1 MHVSERLLQLY
12 ADTNAATRTKL
23 QDVIKQNLGDG
34 KSLTVSFEE
43 LTGTTNTTLS
53 TDEKSGADFAAWIKD
68 GKKDAMFL
76 PYYVS
81 LLEMHETVLN
91 KEATVPQSAPIDK
104 TTVNETSVVEKTVLN
119 VPEPPLVETPKVE
132 EKTSAPKQRY
142 MPEAPVPSRAER
154 AKYQRTIEPAKPRR
168 KSGKWIGV
176 LLFLILLIGGGYFG
190 YPYVLDFLEPKQEAK
205 VVEETPKPD
214 PEPVVQEPETNY
226 VWLASKNVNLVS
238 EPNGTTVTYIGD
250 IGDRYEIL
258 KEQDE
263 HVEVNLDGTTAWVP
277 LDSVTTNWPTR
288 DLTDSALLDWVN
300 TNLNNDWL
308 GESVPD
314 FFAMNE
320 AALTETIGAPYGR
333 ETDALNAYAFYNGG
347 FFVIQKDKVH
357 AIDWT
362 NTQTTREVFSPLG
375 EPVLE
380 TADAMVYESETYS
393 LRLFEGTNGQT
404 RVRLT
409 EK

>member
-34 KSLTVSFEE
+34 KSLAVSFEE
-43 LTGTTNTTLS
+43 LTGTTEPIFS
-53 TDEKSGADFAAWIKD
+53 TETKSAADFAAWIKD
-68 GKKDAMFL
+68 GKKDATFL

-81 LLEMHETVLN
+81 LLEMHEDVFH
-91 KEATVPQSAPIDK
+91 KESTVPKSTPVDK
-104 TTVNETSVVEKTVLN
+104 TSVNEIPIVDKASVPA
-119 VPEPPLVETPKVE
+119 PEPTVVKTPKQE
-132 EKTSAPKQRY
+132 ERVTAAKPRY
-142 MPEAPVPSRAER
+142 TPEIPVPSRAER
-154 AKYQRTIEPAKPRR
+154 AKYQRTIEPARPRR

-176 LLFLILLIGGGYFG
+176 LFLLALLIGGGYIG
-190 YPYVLDFLEPKQEAK
+190 YPYVMDLLEPKQEDK
-205 VVEETPKPD
+205 IVEETPKPD
-214 PEPVVQEPETNY
+214 PEPTVQEPETNF

-238 EPNGTTVTYIGD
+238 EPNGTTVAYVGD

-277 LDSVTTNWPTR
+277 LDSVTTEWPTR
-288 DLTDSALLDWVN
+288 DLTDSALLNWVN

-308 GESVPD
+308 GKSIPD

-347 FFVIQKDKVH
+347 FFVIQQDKVH

-362 NTQTTREVFSPLG
+362 NTQTTREVLSPLG

-380 TADAMVYESETYS
+380 TDDAVVYESETYS

>member
-1 MHVSERLLQLY
+1 LY

-34 KSLTVSFEE
+34 KSLSMSFEE
-43 LTGTTNTTLS
+43 LTGTTLESLS
-53 TDEKSGADFAAWIKD
+53 TEEKSGSDFAAWIKD
-68 GKKDAMFL
+68 GKKDATFL

-81 LLEMHETVLN
+81 LLEMHENVLN

-104 TTVNETSVVEKTVLN
+104 TGVKLTPIVDKTSVSIPEPTAVETSKAEDK
-119 VPEPPLVETPKVE
+119 
-132 EKTSAPKQRY
+132 APASKPRY

-154 AKYQRTIEPAKPRR
+154 AKYQRTIEPARPRR

-176 LLFLILLIGGGYFG
+176 LFLFALLIGGGYIG
-190 YPYVLDFLEPKQEAK
+190 YPYVMDLLEPKQEAK
-205 VVEETPKPD
+205 VVEETPKPY
-214 PEPVVQEPETNY
+214 PEPVVPEPETNY

-238 EPNGTTVTYIGD
+238 APNGTTVTYIGD
-250 IGDRYEIL
+250 IGDRYEIV
-258 KEQDE
+258 KEQDD
-263 HVEVNLDGTTAWVP
+263 HVEVNLDGTTAWAP
-277 LDSVTTNWPTR
+277 LDAVTTNWPTR
-288 DLTDSALLDWVN
+288 DLTDSTLLDWVN

-333 ETDALNAYAFYNGG
+333 ETDALNAYTFYNGG
-347 FFVIQKDKVH
+347 FFVIQDDKVH

-362 NTQTTREVFSPLG
+362 NTQTTREAFDPLG

-380 TADAMVYESETYS
+380 TDDAVVYESKTYS

>member
-23 QDVIKQNLGDG
+23 QDTIKQNLGDG
-34 KSLTVSFEE
+34 KSLSMSFEE
-43 LTGTTNTTLS
+43 LTGATKESLPTE
-53 TDEKSGADFAAWIKD
+53 EKSAADFAAWIKD

-81 LLEMHETVLN
+81 LLEMHENVLN
-91 KEATVPQSAPIDK
+91 KEATSTQSNPIDK
-104 TTVNETSVVEKTVLN
+104 TTVNETSSIEKTVVI
-119 VPEPPLVETPKVE
+119 VPEPTVVEAPKVE
-132 EKTSAPKQRY
+132 EKPSAPKQRY

-176 LLFLILLIGGGYFG
+176 LFLLALLIGGGYIG
-190 YPYVLDFLEPKQEAK
+190 YPYVMDLLEPKQEAK
-205 VVEETPKPD
+205 VVEETPKPE

-238 EPNGTTVTYIGD
+238 EPDGTTVTYIGD
-250 IGDRYEIL
+250 IGDRYEIV

-277 LDSVTTNWPTR
+277 LDAVTTDWPTR

-300 TNLNNDWL
+300 TNLNNNWL
-308 GESVPD
+308 GESIPD

-347 FFVIQKDKVH
+347 FFVIQQDKVH

-362 NTQTTREVFSPLG
+362 NTQTTREAFSPLG

-380 TADAMVYESETYS
+380 TDDAVVYESETYS

>member
-12 ADTNAATRTKL
+12 ADTNASIRTKL
-23 QDVIKQNLGDG
+23 QETIKQNLGDG
-34 KSLTVSFEE
+34 KSLRMSFEE

-53 TDEKSGADFAAWIKD
+53 NEEKSAMDFAAWIKD
-68 GKKDAMFL
+68 GKKDATFL

-81 LLEMHETVLN
+81 LLEMHDAVLN
-91 KEATVPQSAPIDK
+91 KEATIPQSNPVDK
-104 TTVNETSVVEKTVLN
+104 TTVNETSVVVKAVVPVPQPVAVEDPKGKEKSL
-119 VPEPPLVETPKVE
+119 
-132 EKTSAPKQRY
+132 TSKPRY

-176 LLFLILLIGGGYFG
+176 LFLLTLLIGGGYIG
-190 YPYVLDFLEPKQEAK
+190 YPYVMDLLEPKPEAK
-205 VVEETPKPD
+205 IVEETPKPG

-238 EPNGTTVTYIGD
+238 EPNGTTITYIGD
-250 IGDRYEIL
+250 IGDRYEIV
-258 KEQDE
+258 KELDD
-263 HVEVNLDGTTAWVP
+263 HVEVNLDGTTAWAP
-277 LDSVTTNWPTR
+277 IDSVTTDWPTR

-308 GESVPD
+308 GEAIPD

-347 FFVIQKDKVH
+347 FFVIQQDKVH

-362 NTQTTREVFSPLG
+362 NTQTTREAFSPLG

-380 TADAMVYESETYS
+380 TDDAVVYESETYS
-393 LRLFEGTNGQT
+393 LRLFEGTNGQI

>member
-34 KSLTVSFEE
+34 KSLSKSFEE
-43 LTGTTNTTLS
+43 LTGATQESLPTE
-53 TDEKSGADFAAWIKD
+53 EKSAADFAGWIKD

-81 LLEMHETVLN
+81 LLEMHENVLN
-91 KEATVPQSAPIDK
+91 QEATSTQSTPVDK
-104 TTVNETSVVEKTVLN
+104 TTVNETLAIEKTVVT
-119 VPEPPLVETPKVE
+119 VPEATVVEAPKVK
-132 EKTSAPKQRY
+132 EKPSTPKQRY
-142 MPEAPVPSRAER
+142 MPEAPVPSRTER
-154 AKYQRTIEPAKPRR
+154 AKYQRTIEPARPRR
-168 KSGKWIGV
+168 KSGKWIAV
-176 LLFLILLIGGGYFG
+176 LFFLILLIGGGYFG
-190 YPYVLDFLEPKQEAK
+190 YPYVLDLLEPKQEAK

-250 IGDRYEIL
+250 IGDRYEIV
-258 KEQDE
+258 KEQDD
-263 HVEVNLDGTTAWVP
+263 HVEVNLDGMTAWAP
-277 LDSVTTNWPTR
+277 LDAVTTDWPQR

-308 GESVPD
+308 GEAIPD

-333 ETDALNAYAFYNGG
+333 ETDALNAYTFYNGG
-347 FFVIQKDKVH
+347 FFVIQQDKVH

-362 NTQTTREVFSPLG
+362 NTQTTREAFSSLG
-375 EPVLE
+375 EPVLA
-380 TADAMVYESETYS
+380 TDDAVVYESETYS

>member
-43 LTGTTNTTLS
+43 LTGTTEPSLPTE
-53 TDEKSGADFAAWIKD
+53 EKSASDFAGWIKE
-68 GKKDAMFL
+68 GKKDATFL

-81 LLEMHETVLN
+81 LLEMHTDVLN

-104 TTVNETSVVEKTVLN
+104 TGVKGTPIVDKASVPTPEPTVVEAPKA
-119 VPEPPLVETPKVE
+119 EDKPPVT
-132 EKTSAPKQRY
+132 KQRY

-154 AKYQRTIEPAKPRR
+154 AKYQRTIEPARPRR

-176 LLFLILLIGGGYFG
+176 LFLLALLIGGGYIG
-190 YPYVLDFLEPKQEAK
+190 YPYVMDFLEPKQEVE

-250 IGDRYEIL
+250 IGDRYEIV
-258 KEQDE
+258 KEQDD
-263 HVEVNLDGTTAWVP
+263 HVEVNLDGTTAWAP
-277 LDSVTTNWPTR
+277 LDAVTTDWPQR

-308 GESVPD
+308 GEAIPD

-347 FFVIQKDKVH
+347 FFVIQQDKVH

-362 NTQTTREVFSPLG
+362 NTQTTREAFDPLG

-380 TADAMVYESETYS
+380 TDDAVVYESETYS

>member
-12 ADTNAATRTKL
+12 ADTSAATRTKL
-23 QDVIKQNLGDG
+23 QTLIKQNLGDG
-34 KSLTVSFEE
+34 KSLAVSFEE
-43 LTGTTNTTLS
+43 LTGAANTTVS
-53 TDEKSGADFAAWIKD
+53 TAEKSATGFAAWIKD
-68 GKKDAMFL
+68 GKKDVTFL

-81 LLEMHETVLN
+81 LLEMHEAVLT
-91 KEATVPQSAPIDK
+91 KDATVPQPALVDK
-104 TTVNETSVVEKTVLN
+104 TVVNETPTEDAPTVT
-119 VPEPPLVETPKVE
+119 PAERAAIETPKQD
-132 EKTSAPKQRY
+132 EKTPAAKPRY
-142 MPEAPVPSRAER
+142 TPEIPVPSRTER
-154 AKYQRTIEPAKPRR
+154 AKYQRTIEPARPRR
-168 KSGKWIGV
+168 KSGNWIGV
-176 LLFLILLIGGGYFG
+176 LFFLILLIGGGYLG
-190 YPYVLDFLEPKQEAK
+190 YPYVLDLLEPKQEAK

-238 EPNGTTVTYIGD
+238 EPNGTAVTYIGD

-258 KEQDE
+258 KEQDA
-263 HVEVNLDGTTAWVP
+263 HVAVNLDGTTAWAP
-277 LDSVTTNWPTR
+277 LDAVTTDWPTR

-300 TNLNNDWL
+300 TTLDNDWL
-308 GESVPD
+308 DGAIPD

-320 AALTETIGAPYGR
+320 DALTETIGAPYAR

-347 FFVIQKDKVH
+347 FFVIQADRVH

-362 NTQTTREVFSPLG
+362 NTETTRDTFNPLG
-375 EPVLE
+375 EPVIE
-380 TADAMVYESETYS
+380 TEDALVYESETYS
-393 LRLFEGTNGQT
+393 IRLFEGTNGQT

>member
-1 MHVSERLLQLY
+1 VHVSERLLQLY

-23 QDVIKQNLGDG
+23 QDTIKQNLGDG

-43 LTGTTNTTLS
+43 LTGTTEPSLPIE
-53 TDEKSGADFAAWIKD
+53 EKSASDFAAWIKE
-68 GKKDAMFL
+68 GKKDATFL

-81 LLEMHETVLN
+81 LLEMHENVLN
-91 KEATVPQSAPIDK
+91 KEATIPQSAPIDK
-104 TTVNETSVVEKTVLN
+104 TIVKEPTIADKVSVPVTEPTVVEAPKA
-119 VPEPPLVETPKVE
+119 EDKPPVT
-132 EKTSAPKQRY
+132 KQRY

-154 AKYQRTIEPAKPRR
+154 AKYQRTIEPARPRR

-176 LLFLILLIGGGYFG
+176 LFLLALLIGGGYIG
-190 YPYVLDFLEPKQEAK
+190 YPYVMDFLEPKQEVE

-250 IGDRYEIL
+250 IGDRYEIV
-258 KEQDE
+258 KEQDD
-263 HVEVNLDGTTAWVP
+263 HVEVNLDGTTAWAP
-277 LDSVTTNWPTR
+277 LDAVTTDWPQR

-308 GESVPD
+308 GEAIPD

-347 FFVIQKDKVH
+347 FFVIQQDKVH

-362 NTQTTREVFSPLG
+362 NTQTTREAFDPLG

-380 TADAMVYESETYS
+380 TDDAVVYESETYS

>member
-34 KSLTVSFEE
+34 KSLSKSFEE
-43 LTGTTNTTLS
+43 LTGATQESLPTE
-53 TDEKSGADFAAWIKD
+53 EKSAADFAGWIKD

-81 LLEMHETVLN
+81 LLEMHENVLN
-91 KEATVPQSAPIDK
+91 QEATSTQSTPVDK
-104 TTVNETSVVEKTVLN
+104 TTVNETLAIEKTVVT
-119 VPEPPLVETPKVE
+119 VPEATVVEAPKLK
-132 EKTSAPKQRY
+132 EKPSTPKQRY

-154 AKYQRTIEPAKPRR
+154 AKYQRTIEPARPRR

-176 LLFLILLIGGGYFG
+176 LFFLILLIGGGYFG
-190 YPYVLDFLEPKQEAK
+190 YPYVLDLLEPKQEAK

-250 IGDRYEIL
+250 IGDRYEIV
-258 KEQDE
+258 KEQDD
-263 HVEVNLDGTTAWVP
+263 HVEVNLDETTAWAP
-277 LDSVTTNWPTR
+277 LDAVTTDWPTR

-300 TNLNNDWL
+300 TNLNNEWL
-308 GESVPD
+308 GEAIPD
-314 FFAMNE
+314 LFVMNE
-320 AALTETIGAPYGR
+320 SALTETIGAPYAR

-347 FFVIQKDKVH
+347 FFVIQQDKVH

-362 NTQTTREVFSPLG
+362 NTQTTREAFSSLG
-375 EPVLE
+375 EPVLA
-380 TADAMVYESETYS
+380 TDDAVVYESETYS

>member
-23 QDVIKQNLGDG
+23 QDTIKQNLGDG
-34 KSLTVSFEE
+34 KSLSKSFEE
-43 LTGTTNTTLS
+43 LTGSTLDALP
-53 TDEKSGADFAAWIKD
+53 TEEKSAVDFAAWIKD
-68 GKKDAMFL
+68 GKKDATFL

-81 LLEMHETVLN
+81 LLEMHEDVLK
-91 KEATVPQSAPIDK
+91 KEAPVPQSTPIDK
-104 TTVNETSVVEKTVLN
+104 TMVNEKPAVDKSKVIIPEPTVVEA
-119 VPEPPLVETPKVE
+119 PKVE
-132 EKTSAPKQRY
+132 EKPSAPKQRY

-176 LLFLILLIGGGYFG
+176 LFFLILLIGGGYFG

-226 VWLASKNVNLVS
+226 VWLASKNVNLVT

-250 IGDRYEIL
+250 IGDRYEIV
-258 KEQDE
+258 KEQDD
-263 HVEVNLDGTTAWVP
+263 HVEVNLDGTTAWAP
-277 LDSVTTNWPTR
+277 LDAVTTDWPQR

-300 TNLNNDWL
+300 TNLNNEWL
-308 GESVPD
+308 GEAIPD

-347 FFVIQKDKVH
+347 FFVIQQDKVH

-362 NTQTTREVFSPLG
+362 NTQTTRDAFISLG
-375 EPVLE
+375 EPVLA
-380 TADAMVYESETYS
+380 TDDAVVYESETYS

>member
-23 QDVIKQNLGDG
+23 QDLIKHSLGDG
-34 KSLTVSFEE
+34 KSLSVSFEE
-43 LTGTTNTTLS
+43 LSGTTKPSLS
-53 TDEKSGADFAAWIKD
+53 NEEKSALDFAGWIKD
-68 GKKDAMFL
+68 GKKDATFL

-81 LLEMHETVLN
+81 LLEMYEDVLN
-91 KEATVPQSAPIDK
+91 KEAAVPQSALVVDK
-104 TTVNETSVVEKTVLN
+104 PPVPVQETTI
-119 VPEPPLVETPKVE
+119 VETPRTEDKARAT
-132 EKTSAPKQRY
+132 KPRY

-154 AKYQRTIEPAKPRR
+154 AKYQRMIKPARPRRRPAK
-168 KSGKWIGV
+168 WIIV
-176 LLFLILLIGGGYFG
+176 LFFLALLIGVGYIG
-190 YPYVLDFLEPKQEAK
+190 YPYVMDLLEPKQEAQ
-205 VVEETPKPD
+205 VVKETPKPD
-214 PEPVVQEPETNY
+214 LEPIVQEPETNY

-250 IGDRYEIL
+250 IGDRYEVL
-258 KEQDE
+258 KEE
-263 HVEVNLDGTTAWVP
+263 NNHVEVNLDGTTAWAP
-277 LDSVTTNWPTR
+277 LDAVTKEWPTR
-288 DLTDSALLDWVN
+288 ELTDSALLDWVN
-300 TNLNNDWL
+300 TNLDNVWL
-308 GESVPD
+308 GESVTD
-314 FFAMNE
+314 FFTMNE

-347 FFVIQKDKVH
+347 FFVIQQDKVH

-362 NTQTTREVFSPLG
+362 NTQTTRKAFSSLG

-380 TADAMVYESETYS
+380 TDDAVVYESETYS
-393 LRLFEGTNGQT
+393 LRLFEGANGQT

>member
-23 QDVIKQNLGDG
+23 QDTIKQNLGDG

-43 LTGTTNTTLS
+43 LTGTTEPSLPIE
-53 TDEKSGADFAAWIKD
+53 EKSASDFAAWIKE
-68 GKKDAMFL
+68 GKKDATFL

-81 LLEMHETVLN
+81 LLEMHENVLN
-91 KEATVPQSAPIDK
+91 KEATIPQSAPIDK
-104 TTVNETSVVEKTVLN
+104 TIVKEPTIADKVSVPVTEPTVVEAPKA
-119 VPEPPLVETPKVE
+119 EDKPPVT
-132 EKTSAPKQRY
+132 KQRY

-154 AKYQRTIEPAKPRR
+154 AKYQRTIEPARPRR

-176 LLFLILLIGGGYFG
+176 LFLLALLIGGGYIG
-190 YPYVLDFLEPKQEAK
+190 YPYVMDFLEPKQEVE

-250 IGDRYEIL
+250 IGDRYEIV
-258 KEQDE
+258 KEQDD
-263 HVEVNLDGTTAWVP
+263 HVEVNLDGTTAWAP
-277 LDSVTTNWPTR
+277 LDAVTTDWPQR

-308 GESVPD
+308 GEAIPD

-347 FFVIQKDKVH
+347 FFVIQQDKVH

-362 NTQTTREVFSPLG
+362 NTQTTREAFDPLG

-380 TADAMVYESETYS
+380 TDDAVVYESETYS

>member
-12 ADTNAATRTKL
+12 ADTNAATRKKL
-23 QDVIKQNLGDG
+23 QDAIKQNLGDG
-34 KSLTVSFEE
+34 KSLNKSFEE
-43 LTGTTNTTLS
+43 LTGS
-53 TDEKSGADFAAWIKD
+53 TPKALPTEEKSADDFASWIKD
-68 GKKDAMFL
+68 GKKDATFL

-81 LLEMHETVLN
+81 LLEMHNDVLN
-91 KEATVPQSAPIDK
+91 KETAVQQSTPGDK
-104 TTVNETSVVEKTVLN
+104 TTVNELPVVEKPTVIA
-119 VPEPPLVETPKVE
+119 PEPAVVGALKVE

-176 LLFLILLIGGGYFG
+176 LFFLILLIGGGYFG
-190 YPYVLDFLEPKQEAK
+190 YPYVLDLLEPKQEAK
-205 VVEETPKPD
+205 IVEETAKPD

-250 IGDRYEIL
+250 IGDRYEIV
-258 KEQDE
+258 KEQDD
-263 HVEVNLDGTTAWVP
+263 HVEVNLDGTTAWAP
-277 LDSVTTNWPTR
+277 LDAVTTDWPQR

-308 GESVPD
+308 GEAIPD

-320 AALTETIGAPYGR
+320 AALTETIGAPYSR

-347 FFVIQKDKVH
+347 FFVIQQDKVH

-362 NTQTTREVFSPLG
+362 NTQTTRESFSSLG
-375 EPVLE
+375 EPVLA
-380 TADAMVYESETYS
+380 TDDAVVYESETYS